1 MLIKVRIGKER
12 KNVNLS
18 TERRL
23 AYQPYLSSYLS
34 VWSVIGVVLSQ
45 LTDCHHAVMG
55 SFRFTLIVGCPSRP
69 G

>member
-1 MLIKVRIGKER
+1 MLKKVRIGKER

-55 SFRFTLIVGCPSRP
+55 SF
-69 G
+69 